1 MSAQNSTTFRVGL
14 VQMCT
19 GRDVEKNIADAG
31 ALIRQ
36 AAAQGAQYVQTPEIT
51 TLMEPERAR
60 LFATIR
66 PDDGNPAV
74 ARFSELAA
82 ELKLWLHIGSM
93 PILFG
98 SGRIANRS
106 FLFQPSG
113 EVAARFD
120 KIHMFAVDLPGG
132 ESYRESKNYQS
143 GDAAVLSRL
152 PWGTLGL
159 TVCYDL
165 RFPHLYRALAQAG
178 ADFLAIPSAFT
189 AKTGAAHWHIL
200 MRARAIENGSFVFAA
215 AQAGKHESGRESY
228 GHSLIVAPW
237 GEILADA
244 GQEREA
250 VIVADI
256 DVAKVAEARQRIPSL
271 QHDRP
276 FQVVHASPIRTRE
289 AS

>member
-1 MSAQNSTTFRVGL
+1 MTAESSGTFRVGL

-19 GRDVEKNIADAG
+19 GRDVEKNLADAG

-36 AAAQGAQYVQTPEIT
+36 AAAQGASYVQTPEIT
-51 TLMEPERAR
+51 TLMETERAR
-60 LFATIR
+60 LFAAIR
-66 PDDGNPAV
+66 PEEGNAAV
-74 ARFSELAA
+74 AHFSALARELGI
-82 ELKLWLHIGSM
+82 WLHIGSM
-93 PILFG
+93 PILLG
-98 SGRIANRS
+98 SGKIANRS
-106 FLFQPSG
+106 FLFAPTG
-113 EVAARFD
+113 EIEARFD
-120 KIHMFAVDLPGG
+120 KIHMFDVDLPGG
-132 ESYRESKNYQS
+132 ESYRESKNYQA
-143 GDAAVLSRL
+143 GDAAVLADL

-200 MRARAIENGSFVFAA
+200 MRARAIENGCFVLAA

-228 GHSLIVAPW
+228 GHSVIVAPW
-237 GEILADA
+237 GEIVADA
-244 GQEREA
+244 GKERAA
-250 VIVADI
+250 VIVAD
-256 DVAKVAEARQRIPSL
+256 VNPAEVQEARRRIPSL

-276 FQVVHASPIRTRE
+276 FQIARATPVRTRE